1 MKVRTTTVTETTPP
15 CQPKAKA
22 RTEVVPEEKGKAKGK
37 AKEANP
43 KAKAKGKVVEDQ
55 TVRLEVK
62 AQEFASTSQKGLA
75 LEARI
80 APTLT
85 KPKPTLLQQKV
96 KPKQSPRLSRK
107 PKQPLPSPYLQFS
120 GPFSLQ
126 LQF

>member
-22 RTEVVPEEKGKAKGK
+22 KTEVVPEEKGK

-55 TVRLEVK
+55 TVRQEVK

-96 KPKQSPRLSRK
+96 KPKQSPKLSQK